1 MDFDALAEDIKRWGR
16 EQGFQQLGICEA
28 DVADQSERVRAW
40 LARGFAGSMGYL
52 SRNLEARLDPAIL
65 LPNTIRVISARM
77 DYLAPDTEPL
87 AVLKDSRR
95 AYLSR
100 YALGR
105 DYHKV
110 LRRRLAKLASRIQ
123 ETAAE
128 ANGRAFTDSAPVL
141 EKALGQKAGLGW
153 MGKHTLLLTRHA
165 GSWFFLGEIYTN
177 LPLPVD
183 APQTNDHCGRCV
195 ACIKVCPTQ
204 AIVGPRQLDARR
216 CISYL
221 TIESHDPIPEALRPA
236 LGNRVFGCDDCQL
249 VCPWNRY
256 AHTSAEA
263 DFAPRHGLERA
274 TLTDLFLWDEAKFLS
289 RTEGSALRRINYRQ
303 WSRNLAVALGNA
315 DYDPLIMAALN
326 ARRDGPDGSD
336 GSNASGSASG
346 SDQMVCEHID
356 WALGEQRRKKAD
368 VSTR

>member
-1 MDFDALAEDIKRWGR
+1 MDLDALADDIKRWGR
-16 EQGFQQLGICEA
+16 ELGFQQLGICEA
-28 DVADQSERVRAW
+28 DISDQSARVRDW
-40 LARGFAGSMGYL
+40 LAQGFAGSMGYL
-52 SRNLEARLDPAIL
+52 SRNLEARLDPAAL
-65 LPNTIRVISARM
+65 LPDTIRVISARM
-77 DYLAPDTEPL
+77 DYLAPDTQPL
-87 AVLKDSRR
+87 EVLKDSSR

-110 LRRRLAKLASRIQ
+110 LRRRLAKLATRIT
-123 ETAAE
+123 EAAAG
-128 ANGRAFTDSAPVL
+128 ANCRAFTDSAPVL

-153 MGKHTLLLTRHA
+153 MGKHTLLLNREA

-183 APQTNDHCGRCV
+183 AAETSDHCGRCV
-195 ACIKVCPTQ
+195 ACINVCPTQ

-236 LGNRVFGCDDCQL
+236 IGNRVFGCDDCQL

-256 AHTSAEA
+256 AQASAEP
-263 DFAPRHGLERA
+263 DFAPRHGLDNVA
-274 TLTDLFLWDEAKFLS
+274 LIDLFLWDEAEFLS

-315 DYDPLIMAALN
+315 DYDSQIVAALG
-326 ARRDGPDGSD
+326 ARREAIHASD
-336 GSNASGSASG
+336 P
-346 SDQMVCEHID
+346 SDPSYPSDEMVAEHIQ
-356 WALGEQRRKKAD
+356 WALNEQYRKKAEAG
-368 VSTR
+368 